1 MSTKNTQI
9 TELKRMSA
17 SELRRELLTKR
28 AEVAKMRMNIEMQSE
43 KNHALYKRNKKE
55 VARMTM
61 VLKQMERTGA
71 KKDAPKDVPASTETE
86 RIKKKASQSAKK
98 PVKRSGSKKK
108 AA

>member
-1 MSTKNTQI
+1 MSNKNTSI
-9 TELKRMSA
+9 TELQRMSA

-61 VLKQMERTGA
+61 VLKQIERTGG
-71 KKDAPKDVPASTETE
+71 KKDVSKDVPVPTETE
-86 RIKKKASQSAKK
+86 IPKKKASQSAKK

-108 AA
+108 AV